1 VRPPA
6 QAAWR
11 REGDALHR
19 WTERQWERVSGLY
32 DRGLKWVLDHQ
43 RLTLAV
49 TVGTLALTFAL
60 AMMIPKGFF
69 PQQDTA

>member
-1 VRPPA
+1 VGP
-6 QAAWR
+6 
-11 REGDALHR
+11 
-19 WTERQWERVSGLY
+19 
-32 DRGLKWVLDHQ
+32 DHQ

-60 AMMIPKGFF
+60 AVVIPKGFF